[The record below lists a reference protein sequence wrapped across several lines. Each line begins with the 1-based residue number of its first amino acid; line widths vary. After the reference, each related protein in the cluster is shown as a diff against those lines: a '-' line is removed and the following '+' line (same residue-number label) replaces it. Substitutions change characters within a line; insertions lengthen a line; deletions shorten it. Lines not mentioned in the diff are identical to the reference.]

1 MIYGRLFSAFSFV
14 LCACVVSFLNVCI
27 CLLPLSHSVNQPRR
41 SFCPSCK
48 TQIPWHQNLPLV
60 SWLLLRGRFAK
71 CGARIA
77 FRYFAVELLTALF
90 FLILWKTFS
99 WQVAIAYWV
108 FIALIIA
115 ATFIDLEHFII
126 PDEITIGGTI
136 AGLIAS
142 LAVPQLMDTD
152 RRLVALLISAGSAAL
167 GYALLWLVLE
177 GGKLVFGKKRI
188 RLEKPTAFTWTRHGD
203 DADFVVGE
211 EKGVWSDF
219 FAREKDQLRLHCPS
233 ARIAARD
240 FADAILSFHYNRVQ
254 V

>member
-1 MIYGRLFSAFSFV
+1 
-14 LCACVVSFLNVCI
+14 
-27 CLLPLSHSVNQPRR
+27 
-41 SFCPSCK
+41 
-48 TQIPWHQNLPLV
+48 
-60 SWLLLRGRFAK
+60 
-71 CGARIA
+71 
-77 FRYFAVELLTALF
+77 
-90 FLILWKTFS
+90 LWKTFS

-108 FIALIIA
+108 FIALVIA

-188 RLEKPTAFTWTRHGD
+188 RLDKPTPFTWTRHGD
-203 DADFVVGE
+203 DADFIVGD
-211 EKGVWSDF
+211 EKSLWSDF
-219 FAREKDQLRLHCPS
+219 FARENDQLLLHCSS
-233 ARIAARD
+233 ARIADREYANM
-240 FADAILSFHYNRVQ
+240 ILRFRYNRVQ
-254 V
+254 ADSETFELDQLDDISG